1 MNDPITCDDC
11 GSDVQLARGDLG
23 RLRVTCD
30 CEGTISVKV
39 AKALPE
45 GWSA

>member
-1 MNDPITCDDC
+1 MSDPITCDDC

-23 RLRVTCD
+23 RLRVACD
-30 CEGTISVKV
+30 CGHVSVKV
-39 AKALPE
+39 AKALPD